1 MGSPHLRLDDLT
13 NFYVLYSV
21 CTTSRI
27 LCVQQ
32 QQAKFHHMINSM
44 GLISVESANTSTTDM
59 TSALFNAHLFQFP
72 LPQNQYGVKS
82 RPGILATQVSHQTG
96 SGALGVCN
104 FKVYAVS
111 IFFAVYSKS
120 NKQQPT
126 RRMTTMASG
135 APDLVMRRFRGQFAI
150 GRFLLR
156 LTHGPDLA
164 P

>member
-59 TSALFNAHLFQFP
+59 TSALFNAHLFPFP

-82 RPGILATQVSHQTG
+82 RPGIVATQVSHQTG
-96 SGALGVCN
+96 GV

-111 IFFAVYSKS
+111 IFFTVHSKS
-120 NKQQPT
+120 NKQKPT
-126 RRMTTMASG
+126 RNVPTQTPMASG